1 MNYEEL
7 QETLVEVIENDELS
21 VSQMKWILEY
31 IQGYTNGLTTKDIL
45 MSETND
51 KKFTHDEVIQ
61 VAGEYLVCKETGKW
75 VSATDVVNYEN
86 EWINIEIQQFY
97 EQEQDKY
104 Y

>member
-1 MNYEEL
+1 M
-7 QETLVEVIENDELS
+7 S
-21 VSQMKWILEY
+21 
-31 IQGYTNGLTTKDIL
+31 GLTIKDIL

-75 VSATDVVNYEN
+75 VSATEVINYEN
-86 EWINIEIQQFY
+86 EWINIEIEQFY
-97 EQEQDKY
+97 EKEQDKY

>member
-1 MNYEEL
+1 
-7 QETLVEVIENDELS
+7 
-21 VSQMKWILEY
+21 
-31 IQGYTNGLTTKDIL
+31 
-45 MSETND
+45 MSEMKENTRSTNTLKT
-51 KKFTHDEVIQ
+51 KKFTHDEVVQ

-97 EQEQDKY
+97 EREQDKY